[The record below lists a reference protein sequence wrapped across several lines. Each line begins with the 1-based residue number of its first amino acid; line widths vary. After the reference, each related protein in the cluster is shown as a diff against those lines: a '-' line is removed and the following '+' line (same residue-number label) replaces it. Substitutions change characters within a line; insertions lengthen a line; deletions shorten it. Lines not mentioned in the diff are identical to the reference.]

1 MIKPA
6 CGSIW
11 IPMIR
16 TMNAL
21 RPVKRNFASATA
33 ARKAS
38 TIASATVTL
47 TTIRLFLTP
56 SQKKGRLI
64 ASRKCE
70 SVGCSENQVGV
81 NAVELVLRLERA
93 RDHPVDRKRD
103 HDEEQEAD
111 ARPT

>member
-1 MIKPA
+1 MYRGMINPA

-16 TMNAL
+16 MMNAL

-38 TIASATVTL
+38 TIESATVTL

-81 NAVELVLRLERA
+81 NPLSSSSGLNALA
-93 RDHPVDRKRD
+93 TI
-103 HDEEQEAD
+103 Q
-111 ARPT
+111 